1 MSTYVFKAMDLAG
14 APMRG
19 QVDAESKQAVS
30 DQLRARGLVILEI
43 AEKHRSREINVD
55 LFERI
60 TLSDLAIFSR
70 QLATMVSSG
79 MTILRALFVLEEQ
92 TEVKKLKAVIVTV
105 RKDVEA
111 GLAFSVALGRHPKVF
126 SPLFIAMV
134 RAGEIGGVLEDS
146 LMRIASQLEKEDALA
161 RQVRSAM
168 VYPSVVV
175 SVALLVMIVLV
186 VYIVPVFAGVLK
198 QFATSA
204 SSAQLPMMTQVTVD
218 VSHAMTNYWYAF
230 IAGTG
235 AIAYSFRRWKT
246 SKSGRPQWDMV
257 RLKLPFKIGDIV
269 QKIAIARWARTFS
282 ALTAAGVPLLEAL
295 DITGLSAGNEVVARA
310 MADVVDSVKRGGTIA
325 EPLKESPVF
334 PMMVSHMVAVG
345 ESTGEL
351 DSMLAK
357 IADFYEERVAAAVK
371 ALTSIIEPVMIVFI
385 GGMVG
390 FIVIAMYLPL
400 FKVYNSIH

>member
-1 MSTYVFKAMDLAG
+1 MSTYVFKAMDVAG
-14 APMRG
+14 APLRG

-43 AEKHRSREINVD
+43 AEKHSSREINIT

-60 TLSDLAIFSR
+60 TLGDLAIFSR

-92 TEVKKLKAVIVTV
+92 TEVKKLKAVIVSV

-111 GLAFSVALGRHPKVF
+111 GLAFSVALARHPKVF
-126 SPLFIAMV
+126 SPLFVAMV

-146 LMRIASQLEKEDALA
+146 LVRIADQLEKEDALR

-168 VYPSVVV
+168 VYPSVVLT
-175 SVALLVMIVLV
+175 VALTVMIVLV
-186 VYIVPVFAGVLK
+186 VYIVPVFAGVLQ
-198 QFATSA
+198 QFGTSA
-204 SSAQLPMMTQVTVD
+204 AGEQLPAMTQITVN
-218 VSHAMTNYWYAF
+218 VSHAITGYWYAF
-230 IAGTG
+230 IGG
-235 AIAYSFRRWKT
+235 AALFAFSFRRWKRSDT
-246 SKSGRPQWDMV
+246 GRPQWDAL
-257 RLKLPFKIGDIV
+257 RLKIPFKIGDIV

-282 ALTAAGVPLLEAL
+282 ALTSAGVPLLEAL
-295 DITGLSAGNEVVARA
+295 DITGRSAGNAVVARV
-310 MADVVDSVKRGGTIA
+310 MNDVIDSVKRGGTIS
-325 EPLKESPVF
+325 EPLKESHVF
-334 PMMVSHMVAVG
+334 PTMVSHMVAVG

-351 DSMLAK
+351 DWMLSK
-357 IADFYEERVAAAVK
+357 IADFYEERVAASVK

-400 FKVYNSIH
+400 FKVYNEVQ

>member
-1 MSTYVFKAMDLAG
+1 MSTYIFKAMDVAG
-14 APMRG
+14 APLRG

-43 AEKHRSREINVD
+43 AEKHSSREINVT

-92 TEVKKLKAVIVTV
+92 TEVKKLKAVIVSV

-111 GLAFSVALGRHPKVF
+111 GLAFSVALARHPKVF
-126 SPLFIAMV
+126 SPLFVAMV

-146 LMRIASQLEKEDALA
+146 LVRIADQLEKEDALR

-168 VYPSVVV
+168 VYPSVVLT
-175 SVALLVMIVLV
+175 VALVVMIVLV
-186 VYIVPVFAGVLK
+186 VYIVPVFAGVLQ
-198 QFATSA
+198 QFGTSA
-204 SSAQLPMMTQVTVD
+204 AGQQLPAMTQITVD
-218 VSHAMTNYWYAF
+218 VSHAITGYWYAF
-230 IAGTG
+230 IGSAALLGF
-235 AIAYSFRRWKT
+235 SFRHWKRSET
-246 SKSGRPQWDMV
+246 GRPQWDAL
-257 RLKLPFKIGDIV
+257 RLKIPFKIGDIV
-269 QKIAIARWARTFS
+269 QKISIARWARTFS
-282 ALTAAGVPLLEAL
+282 ALTSAGVPLLEAL
-295 DITGLSAGNEVVARA
+295 DITGRSAGNAVVARV
-310 MADVVDSVKRGGTIA
+310 MGDVIDSVKRGGTIS
-325 EPLKESPVF
+325 EPLRESNVF
-334 PMMVSHMVAVG
+334 PTMVSHMVAVG

-351 DSMLAK
+351 DWMLSK
-357 IADFYEERVAAAVK
+357 IADFYEERVAASVK

-400 FKVYNSIH
+400 FKVYNQVQ

>member
-1 MSTYVFKAMDLAG
+1 VSTYIFKAMDLAG

-43 AEKHRSREINVD
+43 AEKHHSREINVD

-60 TLSDLAIFSR
+60 TLSDLSIFSR

-126 SPLFIAMV
+126 SPLFVAMV

-146 LMRIASQLEKEDALA
+146 LMRIASQLEKEDALR

-168 VYPSVVV
+168 VYPAVVV

-198 QFATSA
+198 QFATNA
-204 SSAQLPMMTQVTVD
+204 ASAQLPAMTQITVNF
-218 VSHAMTNYWYAF
+218 SHAMTNYWYAF
-230 IAGTG
+230 IIGAG
-235 AIAYSFRRWKT
+235 AITFGFRRWKT
-246 SKSGRPQWDMV
+246 SESGRPQWDML

-357 IADFYEERVAAAVK
+357 IADFYEERVASAVK

>member
-1 MSTYVFKAMDLAG
+1 VSTYVFKAMDLAG

-43 AEKHRSREINVD
+43 AEKHRSRELNVD

-111 GLAFSVALGRHPKVF
+111 GLSFSVALGRHPKVF

-204 SSAQLPMMTQVTVD
+204 SSASLPTMTQVTVD

-230 IAGTG
+230 IVG
-235 AIAYSFRRWKT
+235 AAAITYSFRRWKK
-246 SKSGRPQWDMV
+246 SESGRPQWDML

-310 MADVVDSVKRGGTIA
+310 MVAVVDSVKRGGTIA
-325 EPLKESPVF
+325 EPLKESSVF

-400 FKVYNSIH
+400 FKVYNEVQ

>member
-1 MSTYVFKAMDLAG
+1 MTAYTFKAMDIAG
-14 APMRG
+14 APLRG

-43 AEKHRSREINVD
+43 AEKHGSRQLNIE
-55 LFERI
+55 LFERV
-60 TLSDLAIFSR
+60 TLSDLSIFSR

-111 GLAFSVALGRHPKVF
+111 GLSFSVALGRHPKIF
-126 SPLFIAMV
+126 SPLYVAMV

-146 LMRIASQLEKEDALA
+146 LMRIASQLEKEDALH

-175 SVALLVMIVLV
+175 TVALLVMIVLV

-198 QFATSA
+198 QFATTA
-204 SSAQLPMMTQVTVD
+204 AGAKLPLMTQVTVD
-218 VSHAMTNYWYAF
+218 ISHAVTNYWYAF
-230 IAGTG
+230 ILGAG
-235 AIAYSFRRWKT
+235 AIVYGFRRWKS
-246 SKSGRPQWDMV
+246 SKSGRPQWDML
-257 RLKLPFKIGDIV
+257 RLKFPFKIGDIV

-282 ALTAAGVPLLEAL
+282 ALTSAGVPLLEAL

-310 MADVVDSVKRGGTIA
+310 MSDVVDSVKRGGTIA

-334 PMMVSHMVAVG
+334 PMMVSHMVSVG

-351 DSMLAK
+351 DTMLAK
-357 IADFYEERVAAAVK
+357 IADFYEERVASAVK
-371 ALTSIIEPVMIVFI
+371 SLTSIIEPVMIVFI

-400 FKVYNSIH
+400 FKVYQQVQ

>member
-1 MSTYVFKAMDLAG
+1 VSTYVFKAMDLAG

-19 QVDAESKQAVS
+19 QVDADSKQAVS

-43 AEKHRSREINVD
+43 AEKHGSREINIT
-55 LFERI
+55 LLERI
-60 TLSDLAIFSR
+60 SLSDLAIFSR

-92 TEVKKLKAVIVTV
+92 TEGKKLKAVIVSV

-111 GLAFSVALGRHPKVF
+111 GLAFSVALSRHPKIF

-146 LMRIASQLEKEDALA
+146 MVRIADQLEKEDNLR

-168 VYPSVVV
+168 VYPSVVLT
-175 SVALLVMIVLV
+175 VALVVMIVLV

-204 SSAQLPMMTQVTVD
+204 SGQQLPAMTQVTVD
-218 VSHAMTNYWYAF
+218 FSHAITGYWYLF
-230 IAGTG
+230 IAAAALIGS
-235 AIAYSFRRWKT
+235 SFRYWKR
-246 SKSGRPQWDMV
+246 SENGRPQWDAL
-257 RLKLPFKIGDIV
+257 RLRIPFKIGDIV
-269 QKIAIARWARTFS
+269 QKISIARWARTFS

-295 DITGLSAGNEVVARA
+295 DITGRSAGNEVVARV
-310 MADVVDSVKRGGTIA
+310 MNEVIDSVKRGGTIS
-325 EPLKESPVF
+325 EPLKASSVF
-334 PMMVSHMVAVG
+334 PTMVSHMVAVG

-351 DSMLAK
+351 DWMLSK
-357 IADFYEERVAAAVK
+357 IADFYEERVAASVK

-400 FKVYNSIH
+400 FKVYNQVQ

>member
-1 MSTYVFKAMDLAG
+1 MSTYTFKAMDVAG

-30 DQLRARGLVILEI
+30 DQLRSRGLVILEI
-43 AEKHRSREINVD
+43 AEKHSSRELNIS

-60 TLSDLAIFSR
+60 TLSDLSVFSR

-92 TEVKKLKAVIVTV
+92 TEVKKLKAVIVLV

-111 GLAFSVALGRHPKVF
+111 GLSFSVALSRHPRIF

-146 LMRIASQLEKEDALA
+146 LVRIADQLEKEDNLR

-168 VYPSVVV
+168 VYPSVVL
-175 SVALLVMIVLV
+175 SVALIVMIVLV

-198 QFATSA
+198 QFATN
-204 SSAQLPMMTQVTVD
+204 SSGQQLPAMTQVTVD
-218 VSHAMTNYWYAF
+218 VSHAITGYWYAF
-230 IAGTG
+230 IGGTV
-235 AIAYSFRRWKT
+235 AIVFSFTRWK
-246 SKSGRPQWDMV
+246 SSVSGRPQWDAL
-257 RLKLPFKIGDIV
+257 RLKIPFKIGDIV

-295 DITGLSAGNEVVARA
+295 DITGRSAGNEVVARV
-310 MADVVDSVKRGGTIA
+310 MGDVIDSVKRGGTIS
-325 EPLKESPVF
+325 EPLRESTVF

-351 DSMLAK
+351 DWMLAK
-357 IADFYEERVAAAVK
+357 IADFYEERVAASVK

-400 FKVYNSIH
+400 FKVYNEVQ

>member
-1 MSTYVFKAMDLAG
+1 MSTYTFKAMDVAG

-19 QVDAESKQAVS
+19 QVDADSKQAVS
-30 DQLRARGLVILEI
+30 DQLRARGLVILDI
-43 AEKHRSREINVD
+43 AEKHSSREINIT

-60 TLSDLAIFSR
+60 TLGDLAIFSR

-92 TEVKKLKAVIVTV
+92 TEVKKLKSVIVSV

-111 GLAFSVALGRHPKVF
+111 GLSFSSALARHPKVF
-126 SPLFIAMV
+126 SPLFIAMI

-146 LMRIASQLEKEDALA
+146 LVRIADQLEKEDSLR

-168 VYPSVVV
+168 VYPAVITT
-175 SVALLVMIVLV
+175 VALVVMTVLV
-186 VYIVPVFAGVLK
+186 VYIVPVFAGVLQ
-198 QFATSA
+198 QFATTA
-204 SSAQLPMMTQVTVD
+204 SGQQLPAMTQVTVD
-218 VSHAMTNYWYAF
+218 VSHAITGSWYLF
-230 IAGTG
+230 IAGAGT
-235 AIAYSFRRWKT
+235 AAFLFRRWKT
-246 SKSGRPQWDMV
+246 STTGRPQWDAI
-257 RLKLPFKIGDIV
+257 RLKFPFKIGDIV
-269 QKIAIARWARTFS
+269 QKISIARWARTFS

-295 DITGLSAGNEVVARA
+295 DITGRSAGNEVVARV
-310 MADVVDSVKRGGTIA
+310 MSDVIDSVKRGGTIS
-325 EPLKESPVF
+325 EPLKESSVF

-351 DSMLAK
+351 DWMLSK

-400 FKVYNSIH
+400 FKVYNEVG

>member
-1 MSTYVFKAMDLAG
+1 MSTYVFKAMDVAG
-14 APMRG
+14 APLRG

-43 AEKHRSREINVD
+43 AEKHSSREINVA

-92 TEVKKLKAVIVTV
+92 TETKKLKTVIVDV

-111 GLAFSVALGRHPKVF
+111 GLSFSVALARHPKVF
-126 SPLFIAMV
+126 SPLFIAMI

-146 LMRIASQLEKEDALA
+146 LVRIADQLEKEDNLR

-168 VYPSVVV
+168 IYPAVVLT
-175 SVALLVMIVLV
+175 VALVVMIVLV
-186 VYIVPVFAGVLK
+186 VYIVPVFAGVLQ
-198 QFATSA
+198 QFASTPSGE
-204 SSAQLPMMTQVTVD
+204 QLPAMTQVTVD
-218 VSHAMTNYWYAF
+218 VSHAVTGSWYIF
-230 IAGTG
+230 IAGAG
-235 AIAYSFRRWKT
+235 LLAFSFRRWKT
-246 SKSGRPQWDMV
+246 SETGRPQWDAI
-257 RLKLPFKIGDIV
+257 RLKFPFKIGDIV
-269 QKIAIARWARTFS
+269 QKISIARWARTFS

-295 DITGLSAGNEVVARA
+295 DITGRSAGNAVVARV
-310 MADVVDSVKRGGTIA
+310 MNDVIDSVKRGGTIS
-325 EPLKESPVF
+325 EPLKESHVF
-334 PMMVSHMVAVG
+334 PTMVSHMVAVG

-351 DSMLAK
+351 DWMLSK

-371 ALTSIIEPVMIVFI
+371 ALTSIIEPVMIVCI

-400 FKVYNSIH
+400 FKVYNEVQ